1 MTPRRRRSPT
11 TSTRSADSA
20 HAAPYAAHVPSPTIR
35 ALSRLGDGEAT
46 AVLGLVRAVTTVD
59 RMSPLS
65 EHVLLHLRQ
74 GGDEAD
80 VHYIA
85 DMQGA
90 LAGYAHLDATDVVA
104 GPIVEL
110 AVHPMFR
117 RMGVG
122 RALVQRV
129 LEDHP
134 GRMRLWAHGE
144 NAGANELAGS
154 LGFTRA
160 RTLWQM
166 RRSLLAPLDDV
177 ALPHGVNLRSFL
189 PGLDDEAWL
198 ALNAKAF
205 ASLPDQGSWTQA
217 DLDARTAEPW
227 FDPSGFL
234 VAEDARTGA
243 MVGFHWTKVHGG
255 DPAHEHEHGAPDE
268 HPHELA
274 DGHSHDAIGEVYV
287 IGVDPSWSGRGLG
300 RALTVAGLHHLRALG
315 LDSVMLYVDSS
326 NTNAIGL
333 YESLG
338 FARWDTDVLYRA

>member
-1 MTPRRRRSPT
+1 M
-11 TSTRSADSA
+11 
-20 HAAPYAAHVPSPTIR
+20 PSPTIR
-35 ALSRLGDGEAT
+35 SVPHLGEVEAG
-46 AVLGLVRAVTTVD
+46 AVLGLVRAVTSAD

-74 GGDEAD
+74 GGDAAD

-122 RALVQRV
+122 RALVRRV
-129 LEDHP
+129 LEEHP

-144 NAGANELAGS
+144 NAAANELARS
-154 LGFTRA
+154 LGFHRA

-177 ALPHGVNLRSFL
+177 VLPAGVNLRSFL
-189 PGLDDEAWL
+189 PGLDDEAWVS
-198 ALNAKAF
+198 LNSRAF
-205 ASLPDQGSWTQA
+205 AALPDQGSWTQA
-217 DLDARTAEPW
+217 DLQVRMAEPW
-227 FDPSGFL
+227 FDASGFL
-234 VAEDARTGA
+234 VAEDAGTGE
-243 MVGFHWTKVHGG
+243 MIGFHWTKVHGG
-255 DPAHEHEHGAPDE
+255 DHDEGHEDHAHAHD
-268 HPHELA
+268 
-274 DGHSHDAIGEVYV
+274 HSHTAIGEVYV
-287 IGVDPSWSGRGLG
+287 IGVDPNWNGRGLG
-300 RALTVAGLHHLRALG
+300 RALTLAGLHHLRSLG

-326 NTNAIGL
+326 NTSAIGL

-338 FARWDTDVLYRA
+338 FARWDTDVLYRV